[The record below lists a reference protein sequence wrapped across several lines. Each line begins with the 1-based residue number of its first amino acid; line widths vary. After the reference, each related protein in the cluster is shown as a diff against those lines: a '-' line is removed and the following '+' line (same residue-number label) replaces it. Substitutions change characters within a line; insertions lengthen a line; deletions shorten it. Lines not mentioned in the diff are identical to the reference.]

1 MARYITVAFLC
12 TRCLLVSNT
21 PSFWDNFLPIPI
33 ETKKASEDV
42 IRSGSE
48 DLPVLDYQSPGS
60 EYGLIHNVF
69 GTNRRARKLSH
80 SSWNKN
86 DVWLEDGNLLVLK
99 GGVLNGNTNIKDN
112 SNIYTKRPRVKQKY
126 RPSSR
131 VIFKKV
137 NERRS
142 DRGFE
147 TRNFPLEAAQARA
160 PSRLWLNLLGLNIH
174 CFLCWCPSHYLD
186 SWCTYHLI
194 TV

>member
-1 MARYITVAFLC
+1 MSATFSMARYITVAFLC

-69 GTNRRARKLSH
+69 GTNRRARKLSQS

-99 GGVLNGNTNIKDN
+99 GGVLNGNTNRSYVRLFDLW
-112 SNIYTKRPRVKQKY
+112 SCLW
-126 RPSSR
+126 
-131 VIFKKV
+131 IFW
-137 NERRS
+137 
-142 DRGFE
+142 
-147 TRNFPLEAAQARA
+147 
-160 PSRLWLNLLGLNIH
+160 SRLQCRPNCN
-174 CFLCWCPSHYLD
+174 
-186 SWCTYHLI
+186 
-194 TV
+194 